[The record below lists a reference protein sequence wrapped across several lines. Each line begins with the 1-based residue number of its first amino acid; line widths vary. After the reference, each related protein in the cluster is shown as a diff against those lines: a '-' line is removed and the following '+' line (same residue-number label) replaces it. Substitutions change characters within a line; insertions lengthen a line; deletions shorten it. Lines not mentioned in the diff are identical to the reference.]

1 MKLHKIYYVPGMI
14 SLILLPI
21 LCIWY
26 LEKNKNIERC
36 FEVSYA
42 LKYNKEAESH
52 RFDTTMLSL
61 PEYKRQ
67 YIEVL
72 ISNIDVKNNTAFEII
87 QSKLNEI
94 LRSKNKQLGIHII
107 FSDNSKYDSYI
118 RTIDIIESNFKTH
131 SAFHTYCPYN
141 NNIWVLYLTQKN
153 IVKPKVYPLNLE
165 GDIVFGRTIKDEIK
179 DFTYKNSNT
188 IKLWPFFVIFVIF
201 SKISIRYIK
210 NKTTK

>member
-1 MKLHKIYYVPGMI
+1 MKRHKIYYVPGMI
-14 SLILLPI
+14 SLIFLPI

-42 LKYNKEAESH
+42 QKYNKEAESH

-118 RTIDIIESNFKTH
+118 RTIDIIESSFKTH
-131 SAFHTYCPYN
+131 SAFHRSSADN
-141 NNIWVLYLTQKN
+141 
-153 IVKPKVYPLNLE
+153 
-165 GDIVFGRTIKDEIK
+165 GFD
-179 DFTYKNSNT
+179 TYKT
-188 IKLWPFFVIFVIF
+188 IYYLRRLTKNVALPRLIKRRTLFFALFFDV
-201 SKISIRYIK
+201 SRR
-210 NKTTK
+210 